1 MTTLTRTIAACSRR
15 TRGDRGSAAIE
26 ATVGVPA
33 FALFVSLI
41 ILGGRTA
48 TAHQALESAAAD
60 AARTA
65 SISRTAAS
73 ATESARAAAEASL
86 ENQGLRCTSVDVNV
100 DAAAF
105 SRSVGVDTTVGVTV
119 TCKLTIAYLG
129 IPGVPGSRVL
139 RATVTSPLDTWRE
152 RTP

>member
-1 MTTLTRTIAACSRR
+1 MNPLTRTIAVCGRR

-26 ATVGVPA
+26 AAVGVPA

-86 ENQGLRCTSVDVNV
+86 ENQGLRCTDVDVNV
-100 DAAAF
+100 DTAAF

-119 TCKLTIAYLG
+119 TCKFTIADLG